1 MTIDTLLLAAGL
13 GTRLRPLTDKTP
25 KCLLPVFQ
33 KPILKYWLDQAL
45 EIENSNIYIN
55 VHHLS
60 GEVINY
66 IEDNYPNQ
74 ERIKVLYEPKL
85 LGTARTLLQLFEK
98 SKNGILAIHVDNY
111 SSIDLCDFV
120 KFSEIYNQEQSV
132 IATFKTADFQNSG
145 MVKVDSRGL
154 IIEYH
159 HKPEC
164 SDLNIANAGIFHFP
178 TSILHELH
186 GNNSSYKDISQDI
199 LPKLL
204 GRAMNYLIEGIH
216 MDIGTDLET
225 YFNIESKVAL
235 LRDVN

>member
-45 EIENSNIYIN
+45 EIEDSNIYIN

-111 SSIDLCDFV
+111 SSINLGDFV
-120 KFSEIYNQEQSV
+120 KFSEIYNQDQPI

-145 MVKVDSRGL
+145 MVKIKSSGL

-164 SDLNIANAGIFHFP
+164 SDLNIANAGIFYFP
-178 TSILHELH
+178 TSILYELH
-186 GNNSSYKDISQDI
+186 ENSSPLRDISKDI
-199 LPKLL
+199 LPRLL
-204 GRAMNYLIEGIH
+204 GRAISYLIEGTH
-216 MDIGTDLET
+216 VDIGTDLET
-225 YFNIESKVAL
+225 YLNIESKVAF

>member
-1 MTIDTLLLAAGL
+1 VTIDTLLLAAGL

-60 GEVINY
+60 GEVANY

-98 SKNGILAIHVDNY
+98 SKKGILAIHVDNY
-111 SSIDLCDFV
+111 SSINLRDFV
-120 KFSEIYNQEQSV
+120 KFAEIYNQDQCV

-145 MVKVDSRGL
+145 MVKVKPSGL
-154 IIEYH
+154 IVEYH

-164 SDLNIANAGIFHFP
+164 SDLNLANAGIFYLP
-178 TSILHELH
+178 ISILHELH
-186 GNNSSYKDISQDI
+186 ENSSPFRDISQDI

-204 GRAMNYLIEGIH
+204 GRAISYLIEGIH
-216 MDIGTDLET
+216 VDIGTDLET
-225 YFNIESKVAL
+225 YLNIESRVAF
-235 LRDVN
+235 LRQVN